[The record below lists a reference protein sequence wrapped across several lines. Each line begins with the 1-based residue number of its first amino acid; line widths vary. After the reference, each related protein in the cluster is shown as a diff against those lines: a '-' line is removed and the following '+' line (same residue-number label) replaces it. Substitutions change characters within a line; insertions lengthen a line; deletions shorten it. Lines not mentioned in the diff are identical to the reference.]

1 MHFELVGTGLDAEDD
16 LIYLRWLR
24 VFGVERT
31 EVFLTETDLFK
42 AVCRLERQS
51 ACRTFILLVLELLA
65 VPSGQTVLEYLG
77 DKDLGIVLLQALR
90 SLTRR
95 LAVRMTRSKYIVFL
109 LTVFAVHD
117 LIKENE
123 LTIFVPIDSTGDL
136 SSLGVVALTGHEL
149 LLDDLDR
156 FGGSLPGLRNELTHN
171 LL

>member
-1 MHFELVGTGLDAEDD
+1 M
-16 LIYLRWLR
+16 
-24 VFGVERT
+24 
-31 EVFLTETDLFK
+31 
-42 AVCRLERQS
+42 
-51 ACRTFILLVLELLA
+51 
-65 VPSGQTVLEYLG
+65 LEYLG

-95 LAVRMTRSKYIVFL
+95 LAVRMARSEYIVFL

-117 LIKENE
+117 LVKENE

-149 LLDDLDR
+149 LLDDLDS
-156 FGGSLPGLRNELTHN
+156 FGGSLPGLRNKLTHN